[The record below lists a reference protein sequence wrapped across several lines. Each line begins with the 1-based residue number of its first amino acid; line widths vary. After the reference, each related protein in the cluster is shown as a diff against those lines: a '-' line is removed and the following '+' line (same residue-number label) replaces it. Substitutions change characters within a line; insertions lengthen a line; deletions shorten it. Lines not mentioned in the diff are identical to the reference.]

1 MIEEKWRQHPI
12 YTDHEVSNLGR
23 VRRYLKPFKMS
34 NGYPHVSLGGVKKRD
49 YVHSLVMEAF
59 VGPLPIGQVTRHLDG
74 DKNNNALSN
83 LCYGTYE
90 ENMADR
96 KLHGGGNHGSR
107 HGLSKLTEEQVR
119 EIRGKISLGWKTDYV
134 ASEYGVSRRLI
145 GMIAQGRRW
154 KHVGA

>member
-1 MIEEKWRQHPI
+1 MSLLMEEWRQHPI
-12 YTDHEVSNLGR
+12 YIDHEISSLGR

-59 VGPLPIGQVTRHLDG
+59 VGLLPKGKVTRHLDG
-74 DKNNNALSN
+74 DKNNNYLSN
-83 LCYGTYE
+83 LCYGTPT

-107 HGLSKLTEEQVR
+107 HGMSKLNEYEVIKIREAVKAGVR
-119 EIRGKISLGWKTDYV
+119 PMQLAPI
-134 ASEYGVSRRLI
+134 YGVSPKLI
-145 GMIAQGRRW
+145 RMIVARERW
-154 KHVGA
+154 THV